1 MALTIALHEGR
12 KGQDGVLE
20 GNKAAHRGAQR
31 RKKSGRGLLRH
42 CIYTIE

>member
-20 GNKAAHRGAQR
+20 GNKAAHPGGQ
-31 RKKSGRGLLRH
+31 KENSGRRLLRH
-42 CIYTIE
+42 CVYTIE